1 MAKENADGQEKTE
14 DPTGKR
20 KSKARSEGQV
30 AKSMEVNFVASLMGA
45 ILYFAMDSSSIVMGL
60 KRVLEKSLSN
70 ISLDITP
77 ITTIHLAGEILKDM
91 LIILL
96 PFMLLLVVVA
106 LVANIGQIGFLLT
119 LKPLKPKFSKLNPIK
134 GIKNKFSF
142 KNVGKI
148 FKDTAK
154 VVVIGFVP
162 YLVIKDESAYL
173 PLLMDTSVWAIMCYI
188 GSVIMKMV
196 FYITLLILLIAII
209 DLIFTRRKHKQDMMM
224 TKHEVKEEHK
234 QAEGDPK
241 VKAKIRQMQ
250 LQMILKRMMDDVP
263 KADVVVT
270 NPVHLAVALKYDRAD
285 MQAPK
290 VVAKGAR
297 RIAERIKQIAKEHG
311 VPIVENRPL
320 AQSLYKLVEIG
331 GIIPD
336 SLFKAVA
343 EVLAYVYSRKNRTAS

>member
-1 MAKENADGQEKTE
+1 MAKENEDGQEKTE
-14 DPTGKR
+14 DPTAK
-20 KSKARSEGQV
+20 KKTQARSEGQV
-30 AKSMEVNFVASLMGA
+30 AKSIEVSFVASLMAA
-45 ILYFAMDSSSIVMGL
+45 IFYFAMDGSFIVMGL
-60 KRVLEKSLSN
+60 KRELEKYLSN
-70 ISLDITP
+70 ISLEITP
-77 ITTIHLAGEILKDM
+77 LTTIQLAAETLKDM
-91 LIILL
+91 LVILL
-96 PFMLLLVVVA
+96 PFMILLVVVA
-106 LVANIGQIGFLLT
+106 LVANIVQIGFIFT

-142 KNVGKI
+142 KNLGKI

-162 YLVIKDESAYL
+162 YLVIKDEADSL
-173 PLLMDTSVWAIMCYI
+173 PLLMDVGVWAIMCYI
-188 GSVIMKMV
+188 GRVIIKMV
-196 FYITLLILLIAII
+196 FFIILPILIIAII
-209 DLIFTRRKHKQDMMM
+209 DLIYTRWKHKQDMMM
-224 TKHEVKEEHK
+224 TKYEVKEEHK

-270 NPVHLAVALKYDRAD
+270 NPIHLAVALKYDRAD
-285 MQAPK
+285 MEAPK
-290 VVAKGAR
+290 LVAKGAR

-311 VPIVENRPL
+311 VPVVENRPL

-336 SLFKAVA
+336 ELFKAVA
-343 EVLAYVYSRKNRTAS
+343 EVLAYVYSRKNRAAS